1 MVNEVELAG
10 MASERAGTGIA
21 RIGNTELGD
30 ADGAWL
36 RQGLHDLCQP
46 LTALECV
53 LFVNREPVAGE
64 SLEAGLLRTVMDE
77 ALVECGRM
85 MVLVR
90 GLQER
95 MAVKTVRHEE
105 KE

>member
-36 RQGLHDLCQP
+36 RQGVSI
-46 LTALECV
+46 E
-53 LFVNREPVAGE
+53 NRLPVSRSRPVCCEP
-64 SLEAGLLRTVMDE
+64 
-77 ALVECGRM
+77 
-85 MVLVR
+85 
-90 GLQER
+90 
-95 MAVKTVRHEE
+95 
-105 KE
+105 

>member
-1 MVNEVELAG
+1 MAAAG
-10 MASERAGTGIA
+10 
-21 RIGNTELGD
+21 
-30 ADGAWL
+30 
-36 RQGLHDLCQP
+36 C
-46 LTALECV
+46 
-53 LFVNREPVAGE
+53 VNREPVAGE

>member
-1 MVNEVELAG
+1 
-10 MASERAGTGIA
+10 
-21 RIGNTELGD
+21 
-30 ADGAWL
+30 
-36 RQGLHDLCQP
+36 
-46 LTALECV
+46 
-53 LFVNREPVAGE
+53 
-64 SLEAGLLRTVMDE
+64 MDE